1 MTRQFNTDMERDINR
16 IAIATEKILKLLKE
30 DDGQLSDIRNMLGCL
45 AVKQQK
51 EEKK

>member
-30 DDGQLSDIRNMLGCL
+30 RDMAEKLMCC
-45 AVKQQK
+45 AP
-51 EEKK
+51 EELNGFTPEELI

>member
-30 DDGQLSDIRNMLGCL
+30 SLPVVINLPEGTNLTRRKM
-45 AVKQQK
+45 K
-51 EEKK
+51 

>member
-16 IAIATEKILKLLKE
+16 IAIATEKMLKLLKE
-30 DDGQLSDIRNMLGCL
+30 L
-45 AVKQQK
+45 K

>member
-16 IAIATEKILKLLKE
+16 IAIATEKMLKRQDTTNAALLALLQE
-30 DDGQLSDIRNMLGCL
+30 L
-45 AVKQQK
+45 K